1 MVLAKHDPKGG
12 WHIDTLILAVSGEGT
27 NNMTLRNYRRRLKE
41 DSKQFLA
48 IGIEIRNSRIK
59 RATTAR

>member
-1 MVLAKHDPKGG
+1 
-12 WHIDTLILAVSGEGT
+12 
-27 NNMTLRNYRRRLKE
+27 MTLRNYRRRLKE

-48 IGIEIRNSRIK
+48 IGIEIQNSRIK